1 MFDNRIILLNL
12 NGELNP
18 YKISNMKN
26 DIRER
31 SFEFALRTV
40 KICEKIKEAHR
51 EHILT
56 NQLVRSS
63 TSVGA
68 NMREARNAE
77 SKADFI
83 HKLSICQKECDESI
97 YWLELLVALY
107 EDEKEQLLN
116 IHNEDNQLIRIIRTI
131 NIRTKQNVNWKKR

>member
-1 MFDNRIILLNL
+1 MENKLNM
-12 NGELNP
+12 
-18 YKISNMKN
+18 ITSNQ

-31 SFEFALRTV
+31 TFNFALSTV
-40 KICEKIKEAHR
+40 KNCKRIKEKYK
-51 EHILT
+51 EFILT
-56 NQLVRSS
+56 DQLIRSS

-97 YWLELLVALY
+97 YWLELLMALLG
-107 EDEKEQLLN
+107 EEKENLLSVHNEANQLL
-116 IHNEDNQLIRIIRTI
+116 RIIKTI
-131 NIRTKQNVNWKKR
+131 NVRSKENSNWKKR

>member
-1 MFDNRIILLNL
+1 MFLNLIILLNL
-12 NGELNP
+12 NG
-18 YKISNMKN
+18 KIKKMTSPKQQ

-31 SFEFALRTV
+31 TFQFALSTV
-40 KICEKIKEAHR
+40 TNCIKYKKQHKEY
-51 EHILT
+51 ILT
-56 NQLVRSS
+56 GQLIRSA

-97 YWLELLVALY
+97 YWLELLMALFN
-107 EDEKEQLLN
+107 EEQNELKELHDEANQLL
-116 IHNEDNQLIRIIRTI
+116 RIIRTI
-131 NIRTKQNVNWKKR
+131 LVRTKANSSWKKR